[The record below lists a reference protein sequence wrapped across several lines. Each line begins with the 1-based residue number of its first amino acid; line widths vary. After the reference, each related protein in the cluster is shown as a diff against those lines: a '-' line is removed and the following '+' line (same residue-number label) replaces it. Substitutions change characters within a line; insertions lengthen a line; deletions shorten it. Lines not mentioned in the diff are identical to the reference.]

1 MPAAWQTAHWVG
13 VPRNTPLM
21 WQDSQRARKWAPVRL
36 NPVLIWSK
44 RTCFGAFSAAT
55 ALQIV
60 MSSMAAAQ
68 NVATTTEYILVAS
81 NAGA

>member
-1 MPAAWQTAHWVG
+1 M
-13 VPRNTPLM
+13 
-21 WQDSQRARKWAPVRL
+21 

-60 MSSMAAAQ
+60 MSSMAAAH